1 MYRFLIVLL
10 VFASIKAYSQPY
22 ANNPFGPISDVPS
35 NFGSAGIIIEKHL
48 LKSREETTEKRT
60 QDFYKEYRKRLIYYP
75 GSVIWL
81 STVNNIINN
90 IQDRSR
96 KLRQDNENLSFLYY
110 SKKKE
115 NRVYLQSADSQIENM
130 SSHFLNGEKAVILGE
145 KFNLYEDLR
154 TSLSAIN
161 RQLDRVEDNIKE
173 STLKRK
179 IVRQFTK

>member
-1 MYRFLIVLL
+1 MYRFLIMLL
-10 VFASIKAYSQPY
+10 VLTSLRAYSQPF

-35 NFGSAGIIIEKHL
+35 NLGSGGIIIEKHL

-60 QDFYKEYRKRLIYYP
+60 KDFLKEYRKRLPYYT
-75 GSVIWL
+75 GAAWIF
-81 STVNNIINN
+81 TVNNIINN
-90 IQDRSR
+90 VKDRSR

-115 NRVYLQSADSQIENM
+115 NRVYLLSAESQIENM

-154 TSLSAIN
+154 TLLSAIN

>member
-10 VFASIKAYSQPY
+10 LFASIRVYSQPF
-22 ANNPFGPISDVPS
+22 ANNPIGPISDVPS
-35 NFGSAGIIIEKHL
+35 NIGSVGIIIEKYA
-48 LKSREETTEKRT
+48 LKGREETTEKRT
-60 QDFYKEYRKRLIYYP
+60 EDFLKEYRKRLPYYV
-75 GSVIWL
+75 GITWL
-81 STVNNIINN
+81 FTVNNIINN
-90 IQDRSR
+90 VKDRSL
-96 KLRQDNENLSFLYY
+96 KLRQDNEKLSFLYY

-115 NRVYLQSADSQIENM
+115 NKVYLQSADSQIENM
-130 SSHFLNGEKAVILGE
+130 SANFLNGEKAVILGE